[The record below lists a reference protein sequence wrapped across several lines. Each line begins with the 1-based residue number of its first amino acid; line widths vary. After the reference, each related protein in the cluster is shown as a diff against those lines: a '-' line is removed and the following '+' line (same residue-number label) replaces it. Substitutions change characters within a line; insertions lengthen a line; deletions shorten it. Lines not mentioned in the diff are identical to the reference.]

1 MVKIVATQHAFN
13 MWGKGSSTSGF
24 STALKLQILEPL
36 PNFTQEKVYSFLN
49 QLNCLYQPI
58 TFSLTLLPSSSS
70 VDSIIDLMYAVSIK
84 EEFKIILALLLITSS
99 LIMNFSTRACR
110 KKKIVD
116 FQVLPATLLI
126 SSPGTSNRS
135 SSCICRSNLHKT
147 DTNQTFEIS
156 KLLT

>member
-36 PNFTQEKVYSFLN
+36 PNFTKEKVYSFLN

-110 KKKIVD
+110 KKIVD
-116 FQVLPATLLI
+116 FRVLPATLLI
-126 SSPGTSNRS
+126 SSPGTSKRS

>member
-13 MWGKGSSTSGF
+13 MWGKGSSANDF

-110 KKKIVD
+110 KKIVD
-116 FQVLPATLLI
+116 FQVLPASLLI
-126 SSPGTSNRS
+126 SSPGTSRRS

>member
-84 EEFKIILALLLITSS
+84 EEFKIITSS

-126 SSPGTSNRS
+126 SSPGTSKRS

>member
-1 MVKIVATQHAFN
+1 MVKIVATQHTFN

-36 PNFTQEKVYSFLN
+36 PNFTKEKVYSFLN

-70 VDSIIDLMYAVSIK
+70 VDSIIDLVYAVSIK

-110 KKKIVD
+110 KKIVD
-116 FQVLPATLLI
+116 FRVLPATLLI
-126 SSPGTSNRS
+126 SSPGTSKRS

>member
-24 STALKLQILEPL
+24 STALKLQTLEPL
-36 PNFTQEKVYSFLN
+36 PNFTKEKVYSFLN

-84 EEFKIILALLLITSS
+84 EEFKIILALLQITSS
-99 LIMNFSTRACR
+99 LIMNFSE
-110 KKKIVD
+110 I
-116 FQVLPATLLI
+116 FHEFLPAEKRRLLI
-126 SSPGTSNRS
+126 SKSYLP
-135 SSCICRSNLHKT
+135 L
-147 DTNQTFEIS
+147 F
-156 KLLT
+156 

>member
-36 PNFTQEKVYSFLN
+36 PNFTKEKVYSLLN

-70 VDSIIDLMYAVSIK
+70 VDSIIDLVYAVSIK

-110 KKKIVD
+110 KKIVD
-116 FQVLPATLLI
+116 FRVLPATLLI
-126 SSPGTSNRS
+126 SSPGTSKRS

>member
-36 PNFTQEKVYSFLN
+36 PNFTKEKVYSFLN

-70 VDSIIDLMYAVSIK
+70 VDSIIDLVYAVSIK

-110 KKKIVD
+110 KKIVD
-116 FQVLPATLLI
+116 FRVLPATLLI
-126 SSPGTSNRS
+126 SSPGTSKRS

>member
-13 MWGKGSSTSGF
+13 MWGKGSSANDF

-36 PNFTQEKVYSFLN
+36 PNFTQEKVYSFFN

-110 KKKIVD
+110 KKIVD

-126 SSPGTSNRS
+126 SSPGTSKRS